1 MEEYRSGGG
10 ALFVYSN
17 EEIRQALERHA
28 QLTRHLWPGA
38 FVILRKTSWG
48 EYEAELRLRDV
59 GPVQRVDAP
68 SVGSLLEIV
77 LPIVE
82 AAAPDGWVTGD

>member
-1 MEEYRSGGG
+1 MEEYRSQGG
-10 ALFVYSN
+10 ALFVYTN
-17 EEIRQALERHA
+17 DELRVALERHA

-48 EYEAELRLRDV
+48 EFEAELRLRDV

-68 SVGSLLEIV
+68 SVRSLLEIV
-77 LPIVE
+77 LPIIE